1 MTSGS
6 LNNYRFSFWL
16 PLFAILLI
24 LIPIFIVS
32 GLIGLA
38 KISGI
43 LVLVLLILAMR
54 KWFSIA
60 RSKNKRVERVQLNA
74 NDLFV
79 LQQMIPSYKNW
90 PVSDQRILI
99 DQIGLFLAEVNFMG
113 AWNPKTQL
121 SVAILAVC
129 ATWQSGYTNKQ
140 HWNLYCKDATTFSFA
155 PDSNDHYAI
164 PNTPFFEKDILGLQ
178 SNDYI
183 TPLQKGIALLK

>member
-1 MTSGS
+1 MISGS

-24 LIPIFIVS
+24 LIPVFIVS

-60 RSKNKRVERVQLNA
+60 RSKNNRVERVQLNA

-90 PVSDQRILI
+90 SVSDQRILI
-99 DQIGLFLAEVNFMG
+99 DQTGLFLAEVNFMG
-113 AWNPKTQL
+113 TWNPKTQL
-121 SVAILAVC
+121 SVAIL
-129 ATWQSGYTNKQ
+129 
-140 HWNLYCKDATTFSFA
+140 
-155 PDSNDHYAI
+155 
-164 PNTPFFEKDILGLQ
+164 E
-178 SNDYI
+178 
-183 TPLQKGIALLK
+183 

>member
-38 KISGI
+38 KVSGI

-113 AWNPKTQL
+113 TWSPKTQL

-164 PNTPFFEKDILGLQ
+164 PNAPFFEKDILGLQ

-183 TPLQKGIALLK
+183 APLQKGIALLK

>member
-1 MTSGS
+1 MISGS

-24 LIPIFIVS
+24 LIPVFIVS

-60 RSKNKRVERVQLNA
+60 RSKNNRVERVQLNA

-90 PVSDQRILI
+90 SVSDQRILI
-99 DQIGLFLAEVNFMG
+99 DQTGLFLA
-113 AWNPKTQL
+113 
-121 SVAILAVC
+121 
-129 ATWQSGYTNKQ
+129 
-140 HWNLYCKDATTFSFA
+140 
-155 PDSNDHYAI
+155 
-164 PNTPFFEKDILGLQ
+164 
-178 SNDYI
+178 
-183 TPLQKGIALLK
+183 